1 MSITERK
8 NVDWMRIVDFKVG
21 DCSLDKRYQ
30 LVTIAENRQQIVRL
44 VTRMDV
50 PQNPEC
56 KGVGIY

>member
-44 VTRMDV
+44 VTR
-50 PQNPEC
+50 
-56 KGVGIY
+56 